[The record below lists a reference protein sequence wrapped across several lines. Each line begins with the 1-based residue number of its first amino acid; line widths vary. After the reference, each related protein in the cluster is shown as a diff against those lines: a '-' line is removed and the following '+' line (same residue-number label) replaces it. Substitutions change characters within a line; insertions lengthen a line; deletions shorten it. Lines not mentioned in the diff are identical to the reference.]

1 VAQDTVIG
9 YVRGAEVSGA
19 FLDSLMDL
27 LGEDGYRTIA
37 GTIRVETGPVLVAA
51 RNKLVQ
57 VFMEQMDFPW
67 LFMVDT
73 DMVFGPDVIDR
84 LKQVASPHII
94 AGALCF
100 GWFSDA
106 RIAKPTL
113 YGEGMAQITEWTPGA
128 LVPVEA
134 TGAAC
139 LLVHRRVLEALP
151 AGAWFKQSEDGSW
164 GEDQGFFMNAAAAG
178 IRAVIDTSTQVLH
191 DKHIHVGL
199 RDYDPAA
206 LRALFSAEATTAPEA

>member
-1 VAQDTVIG
+1 LQDTIIG

-27 LGEDGYRTIA
+27 LGEDAYRTVA
-37 GTIRVETGPVLVAA
+37 GTIRVETGPALVTA
-51 RNKLVQ
+51 RNQLVR
-57 VFMEQMDFPW
+57 VFMEQMDAPW

-73 DMVFGPDVIDR
+73 DMVFEADVIAR
-84 LKQVASPHII
+84 LRQVASPHVI

-113 YGEGMAQITEWTPGA
+113 YGEGMVQITEWTPGS
-128 LVPVEA
+128 LVPVYA

-139 LLVHRRVLEALP
+139 LLIHRRALEAMP
-151 AGAWFKQSEDGSW
+151 HGAWFKQAADGSY

-178 IRAVIDTSTQVLH
+178 LRTVIDTGTHVLH

-199 RDYDPAA
+199 RDYDPVA
-206 LRALFSAEATTAPEA
+206 LTRLFGTEAVETAEVH

>member
-1 VAQDTVIG
+1 
-9 YVRGAEVSGA
+9 VSGA

-113 YGEGMAQITEWTPGA
+113 YGEGMAQITSGRRA
-128 LVPVEA
+128 LSSRSRPRA
-134 TGAAC
+134 PPAC
-139 LLVHRRVLEALP
+139 WSTEHRRQLDLP
-151 AGAWFKQSEDGSW
+151 RRLGRHVRRRAGAG
-164 GEDQGFFMNAAAAG
+164 AG
-178 IRAVIDTSTQVLH
+178 
-191 DKHIHVGL
+191 
-199 RDYDPAA
+199 
-206 LRALFSAEATTAPEA
+206 